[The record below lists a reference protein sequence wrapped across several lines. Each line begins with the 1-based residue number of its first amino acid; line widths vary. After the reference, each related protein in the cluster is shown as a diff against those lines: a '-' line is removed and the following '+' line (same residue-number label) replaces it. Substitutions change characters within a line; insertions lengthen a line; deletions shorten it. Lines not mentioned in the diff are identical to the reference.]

1 MLDSS
6 DFRIRA
12 SLVLA
17 IALLAGAGSLC
28 APRPARA
35 DLATDAQLRSAENS
49 AARSVRATE
58 LRLPY
63 WAFTYYSRDNAWVIV
78 GPDGWTSGY
87 LPGELWR
94 LYALT
99 GDGWFRTHANTRL
112 APIARHDPA
121 LTELD
126 IGIRY
131 FYSCASDFDLTGD
144 PAARSRALGAAN
156 AMATGFNPAAGVV
169 CLASA
174 TNTATVIVDD
184 LMNVQLL
191 WWAADHGGSPV
202 LRSVANTQ
210 TLTTARDF
218 VREDGSTYQFV
229 SYESSTGVVVDR
241 GTRQGSSDDSTWSR
255 GQAWA
260 IHGFANGY
268 RETHNPVLLATARK
282 VADWYL
288 AYVPEDMV
296 PYWDFET
303 PDIPNAPRDS
313 SAAAVAA
320 SGLID
325 LSMLDPNASNR
336 ARYEAAAR
344 ATLLSLSSPGYL
356 SAGPNPAVLLHGT
369 MSYNGG
375 SSDVGQSFGDYFY
388 LEALQRLR
396 RLTPAEKPLRIAHVK
411 ASSGKPAAAVDR
423 SEATSWTS
431 KGKQWIDVDLGRR
444 VTVHAVSAGV
454 RWGADR
460 SATLKF
466 QVSYDRKHW
475 RTVRVARSGGDWAGV
490 ETYRFAPSRTRWVR
504 LEVSGTSHNSAN
516 GITML
521 RVY

>member
-1 MLDSS
+1 MGAVGFL
-6 DFRIRA
+6 
-12 SLVLA
+12 SLPHA
-17 IALLAGAGSLC
+17 
-28 APRPARA
+28 ARA
-35 DLATDAQLRSAENS
+35 DVAADAQLRSAES
-49 AARSVRATE
+49 AAANRVRATE
-58 LRLPY
+58 LQLPY
-63 WAFTYYSRDNAWVIV
+63 WAFTYYTRDNAWITL

-94 LYALT
+94 LYALR

-121 LTELD
+121 WTELD

-131 FYSCASDFDLTGD
+131 FYSCASDYDLTGD
-144 PAARSRALGAAN
+144 AAARSQALVAAN
-156 AMATGFNPAAGVV
+156 SMAIGFNPAAGVV
-169 CLASA
+169 SPASA
-174 TNTATVIVDD
+174 TNTATVIIDD

-202 LRSVANTQ
+202 LRSVANAH

-218 VREDGSTYQFV
+218 VRADGSTYQFV
-229 SYESSTGVVVDR
+229 SYETSTGAVVDR
-241 GTRQGSSDDSTWSR
+241 GTRQGCSDDSTWSR

-268 RETHNPVLLATARK
+268 RETHNPVLLAAARK

-288 AYVPEDMV
+288 AHLPDDMV
-296 PYWDFET
+296 PYWDFEA

-325 LSMLDPNASNR
+325 LSMLDPDVANR
-336 ARYEAAAR
+336 TRYEAAAR
-344 ATLLSLSSPGYL
+344 ATLQSLSSPNYL
-356 SAGPNPAVLLHGT
+356 STGPNPAVLLHGT
-369 MSYNGG
+369 MSYSAG
-375 SSDVGQSFGDYFY
+375 SYDVGQSFGDYFY

-396 RLTPAEKPLRIAHVK
+396 RLTPAQKPWRIVRTV
-411 ASSGKPAAAVDR
+411 ASSGSPSRAIDR
-423 SEATSWTS
+423 SESTSWTS
-431 KGKQWIDVDLGRR
+431 KGKQWIDVKLERR
-444 VTVHAVSAGV
+444 TTVSAVGVGV
-454 RWGADR
+454 RWGASR
-460 SATLKF
+460 SATLKV

-490 ETYRFAPSRTRWVR
+490 ETYRFTPSRTRWVR
-504 LEVSGTSHNSAN
+504 LAVSGTSHNSAN